1 MSGLRWGVLGTAN
14 IARAQFLPAVRETGQ
29 RAVLVG
35 GRDRDATAE
44 FARAHGVERSVGG
57 YAAVLEDPE
66 VDAVYVPLPNPLH
79 AEWTV
84 AALRA
89 GKAVLCEKPL
99 CLDPPQVE
107 QVLAVAEAA
116 EQPLWEAF
124 VFPFQAQHAR
134 LVELL
139 TEGAIGDLR
148 EIVGSFHFEVSR
160 PDDIRLSRE
169 TGGGA
174 LADVG
179 CYPMRLA
186 HELFQ
191 GTAESATATAVLGEQ
206 VEVDVSAVL
215 SYPDDRRLLLTCG
228 FRRSYD
234 TTTVL
239 LGTEGSL
246 RLDNPYH
253 PGRGTVLEVRRR
265 GADPVL
271 EKPTQDTRSFSA
283 ALRHIAAVLAGEQA
297 PAHTALESALP
308 VGRALHLA
316 QTAVSAP
323 PSSDL
328 ARPALAGDLP

>member
-1 MSGLRWGVLGTAN
+1 MSRLRWGVLGTAN

-44 FARAHGVERSVGG
+44 FARAHGVERFVEG
-57 YAAVLEDPE
+57 YAGVLEDPE

-99 CLDPPQVE
+99 CLDPRQVE
-107 QVLAVAEAA
+107 RVLAVAETAA
-116 EQPLWEAF
+116 RPLWEAF
-124 VFPFQAQHAR
+124 VFPFQAQHQR

-139 TEGAIGDLR
+139 AAGAIGDLR
-148 EIVGSFHFEVSR
+148 EIVGSFHFEVR
-160 PDDIRLSRE
+160 APGNIRLSRE
-169 TGGGA
+169 MGGGA

-186 HELFQ
+186 HELFRAH
-191 GTAESATATAVLGEQ
+191 AESATGTAVLGDE
-206 VEVDVSAVL
+206 VEVDATALL
-215 SYPDDRRLLLTCG
+215 SYPDDRRLLVTCG
-228 FRRSYD
+228 FRRAYD

-253 PGRGTVLEVRRR
+253 PGPDTVLEVRRA
-265 GADPVL
+265 GADPVV
-271 EKPTQDTRSFSA
+271 ERPTRDTRSFSA
-283 ALRHIAAVLAGEQA
+283 ALRHVAAVLAGEQG

-308 VGRALHLA
+308 VARALALA
-316 QTAVSAP
+316 GAAVSAP
-323 PSSDL
+323 
-328 ARPALAGDLP
+328 